1 MGLFSFLKLFLTE
14 LRPYMFA
21 YLNDIKNVTSL
32 DVVWETDF
40 GMPSAHMILVVSL
53 YYAYKVLFYC

>member
-1 MGLFSFLKLFLTE
+1 
-14 LRPYMFA
+14 MFA
-21 YLNDIKNVTSL
+21 YLNDIKDVSSL